1 MAVIAI
7 VGAGMMGSALSAP
20 FVANGHEVRLVG
32 TPLDGEIIAAL
43 KAGAPHPKLRAEV
56 PGTSAWFV
64 EELSAALD
72 GVDAIAL
79 GVSSAGVRWAAQALG
94 PVLQRSPK
102 PVLMV
107 SKGLLWQEGRL
118 HVLPDVFRAA
128 LPAEAAATVAPVG
141 VAGPCIAGELL
152 RRVPTSIVFTGRSS
166 QACEEWAARARGP
179 FYFVHVEPDVVGA
192 ETCAALKNAFAMGVG
207 FGAGVH
213 EAAGGASGSV
223 AYHNYEAAVFAQA
236 ILEMRRVV
244 ELVGGKPDTA
254 IGLPG
259 TGDLNVTC
267 NGGRTGRFGKWLGTG
282 LDLPRAIEKMEGA
295 TLECLEVLREL
306 DLALE
311 SFDAAGK
318 TRPAELPLL
327 RHLID
332 VALRGAPVAR
342 MPFSRFGQAAQRGD
356 LPLPST
362 NKIE

>member
-32 TPLDGEIIAAL
+32 TPLDHDIIVAL
-43 KAGAPHPKLRAEV
+43 KAGAPHPKLRAAV
-56 PGTSAWFV
+56 PGTSAYFV
-64 EELSAALD
+64 DELTTALH

-94 PVLQRSPK
+94 PELARAPK

-107 SKGLLWQEGRL
+107 SKGLVWQGEQL
-118 HVLPDVFRAA
+118 AVLPEVFQAS

-152 RRVPTSIVFTGRSS
+152 CGVPTSIVFTGRSS
-166 QACEEWAARARGP
+166 EACERWAELARGS
-179 FYFVHVEPDVVGA
+179 FYFVHIESDLVGA

-213 EAAGGASGSV
+213 EARGGASGSV

-254 IGLPG
+254 IGLSG

-282 LDLPRAIEKMEGA
+282 LSLADAIAKMEGA

-306 DLALE
+306 DLALQ
-311 SFDAAGK
+311 SFDSSRK
-318 TRPAELPLL
+318 TRPDELPLL

-332 VALRGAPVAR
+332 VALRGAPVTG
-342 MPFSRFGQAAQRGD
+342 MPFSRFGVRH
-356 LPLPST
+356 
-362 NKIE
+362 

>member
-32 TPLDGEIIAAL
+32 TLLDREIIAAL
-43 KAGAPHPKLRAEV
+43 KADAPHPTLRADV
-56 PGTSAWFV
+56 PGISAYFA
-64 EELSAALD
+64 EELGTALQ

-94 PVLQRSPK
+94 PHLARAPK

-107 SKGLLWQEGRL
+107 SKGLVWQNERL
-118 HVLPDVFRAA
+118 DVLPDVFQAA
-128 LPAEAAATVAPVG
+128 LPAEATATVMPVG

-152 RRVPTSIVFTGRSS
+152 RRVPTSIVFTGRSLE
-166 QACEEWAARARGP
+166 ACEKWALLARGS
-179 FYFVHVEPDVVGA
+179 FYFVHIEPDLVGA

-213 EAAGGASGSV
+213 EAAGGANGSV

-244 ELVGGKPDTA
+244 ELAGGNGDTA

-282 LDLPRAIEKMEGA
+282 LFLAEAIAKMAGA

-306 DLALE
+306 DRALE
-311 SFDAAGK
+311 SFDASGK
-318 TRPAELPLL
+318 TRPNELPLL
-327 RHLID
+327 RHLAD
-332 VALRGAPVAR
+332 VALRGAPVTA
-342 MPFSRFGQAAQRGD
+342 MPFSRFGRQY
-356 LPLPST
+356 
-362 NKIE
+362 